1 MKSRRPLSAVIFL
14 ASLFLSIPTPS
25 FSQDKQV
32 KDTTKTGDVPRT
44 RGGLGSMPYHYMSSL
59 DNIVMSAPDAAK
71 MTRYADTPVSY
82 ALGLPEISIPIYT
95 VQSRTL
101 CLPITLTY
109 DASGVKPGEI
119 SGVVGLGWSFQA
131 GGVITR
137 EIVGWD
143 DDEYDDVPVERT
155 NPADTLLLA
164 GLPEAGYN
172 SDYDCYHY
180 SFCGHS
186 GSFYFLPDTSGGGG
200 IVATEP
206 TELII
211 STYGNGFEIIDTEGT
226 RYLFTLPETSSRF
239 LGSDDPNAPPLDNT
253 SSYDIFTVTSWHL
266 TRIESMD
273 GTDAVTISYR
283 PLTTFTNRSYSYY
296 RQISFPYKY
305 LENGQYDTNLHGGF
319 DPTPAFTTREWSTK
333 TESTWTPY
341 VPETITFNGG
351 SVSLHYTS
359 SGVLGSL
366 GSYRSYRE
374 FLDWIVLK
382 DPAGQTVF
390 RWDFT
395 KDVTG
400 DQRTLLTSVTQKGAD
415 GSVVERWNLEYNQK
429 NTNMLVNSVDLFGYY
444 NGASNS
450 GKAFLRPFNDTYT
463 LSFSVNNRQ
472 FNSQQV
478 GKLSLVSVSTAS
490 GSKTSYDYEPNSI
503 PTNGGSDL
511 FPNNIEIGQRIS
523 CIRTYDLSQ
532 GSETFIRQRKFTYN
546 NPGITIP
553 VYGFQSAAFISTSET
568 NYFDDNTRIGYWYGP
583 YSPVRIGTIV
593 YSDQSNLPG
602 APLESARIFYN
613 EVIEDVSDATVVRIR
628 TKWEFDGSGA
638 VSGGG
643 GGPIWAP
650 SDAHDNHYTNTSNY
664 WHHFSQR
671 VPSRIPRNGSLSNP
685 IVPLGHHF
693 RDQNRPQLSR
703 PIRVTTYKLV
713 PQNLQFVPVTVTEY
727 TYESASKLVQT
738 GYRIDCKR
746 SINSEG
752 HEYQYYC
759 FDDFDQQQ
767 VDRRIIHMR
776 LRQRLDK
783 EYLDDETVMQ
793 KTTTYLYGF
802 SSSRAS
808 FTGTNNYGSGSIRV
822 PDMGEILSPRQEGTI
837 FNSINPL
844 KLFIRTVVYP
854 DELAGT
860 SGCAWASQLNSLKYR
875 SPVGEELTVVTLEG
889 YPVQTKAGRYITW
902 GNVPVSTWADGNTNR
917 TLQKPSRIDT
927 YRNGVNVGPT
937 ILLSKYDTL
946 GRLLEVKVDGQPVK
960 TYAWGYNHRSPVA
973 EVAGVSF
980 AQLQSSL
987 SGADRARLDA
997 IADATA
1003 LSASLDLPFL
1013 RQRLQ
1018 DNLPQAQTT
1027 LYSYS
1032 PQFGISSKED
1042 LSGRKT
1048 DYTYDFAGRLTS
1060 VKDENGNKVTG
1071 FSYDLTR
1078 GGSGSPNRIETLAF
1092 TQPGSN
1098 AGTAVR
1104 EVSYFD
1110 GLGRNVQNIS
1120 VGAATGSQDL
1130 VTPISLN
1137 FLDYEFST
1145 YLPFPAATNS
1155 SNAGSFRGNALND
1168 QQAYYGTGVKAY
1180 TTNVYEMSSRKRV
1193 ISSSL
1198 PGFTETTTS
1207 YTAGADSASVL
1218 RLSYNPS
1225 TNTVSAS
1232 GYYPKGSLTVSKT
1245 HGPDGSYSA
1254 SYADETDTPVLE
1266 RVLLDG
1272 SNTYADTYYIKDAI
1286 GRVICVVPPA
1296 EAAQL
1301 TSTTAGFSAVNC
1313 YTYAYDGRDRVTK
1326 RQLPAVAP
1334 ETITYNDADLPL
1346 TRTRL
1351 AADGVGTEVFTT
1363 DYDAFNRP
1371 TRERYAY
1378 GNNPAVTLA
1387 EYHYDDYPSWSS
1399 GFSAENGVTTAL
1411 DKDTRTHGLKT
1422 AERIRVL
1429 PGSASPSTLFSSDTT
1444 ASVSR
1449 TFYYDWKSNVIQT
1462 IEADGAGKT
1471 LRASSKYGF
1480 SGNALKERQRVS
1492 PGSGQTEHILDKNYT
1507 YDARLRPVSVT
1518 AQLDGAS
1525 IASQGYLY
1533 DYMERIDSVSRGSGV
1548 ENTKYDYSLQ
1558 GWILS
1563 ANSTSWGEILRY
1575 ASPSHSATSALPGK
1589 IGLITEW
1596 TSQQKGG
1603 SSDGA
1608 AAADTLAF
1616 SYDKAGRL
1624 LGSVR
1629 YIDIATTGTNAFTE
1643 QDITYDRSGNL
1654 LTLNR
1659 YGNSDSTPSDVLSF
1673 SYSGPKRN
1681 GWTYDAHGNV
1691 LADPV
1696 NGVSLE
1702 WNVRDLPRS
1711 LAAGDSSTHRTYLA
1725 DGTLKQ
1731 ISDDT
1736 ESRIYLGDMVFNH
1749 SSGTISLESA
1759 GWEGGRLF
1767 PGEGNDKI
1775 LYQVTDHLGSVR
1787 VLKDGA
1793 GAIVQRFDYYPFGS
1807 VSRNW
1812 SSSTNPSQSTLRYR
1826 FSGKEVAGQSIAAS
1840 PITSALTG
1848 TPTASVGTPYLDF
1861 GARLYDSRSAAWL
1874 SQDLMAEKYYG
1885 IGPYTYCTNNP
1896 VKLIDPDGNSLLD
1909 YIKGLIRGFLTNIFP
1924 FIVDS
1929 RDIGGLDNI
1938 VDYNN
1943 GLKTADVV
1951 SGTIAGGMIIGGES
1965 GKAVGSTMVIAGG
1978 AASAT
1983 VVGLPAGGT
1992 SAGVGVAVI
2001 GGSELLEVGGAYL
2014 AVSTAKNALSGYQ
2027 HGNVESSSSSSTNNS
2042 DKTITFTQGKKGH
2055 EKVITT
2061 NIPKGYRKTNY
2072 RSHDQPVFTNGK
2084 DYITPDKDG
2093 HNGGVWK
2100 KGRTIEDLSRK
2111 ETRMGTYDKDLNWIK
2126 P

>member
-25 FSQDKQV
+25 ISQDKQV

-44 RGGLGSMPYHYMSSL
+44 GGGLGSMPYHYMSSL

-109 DASGVKPGEI
+109 DASGVKPSEI

-137 EIVGWD
+137 EIAGWD
-143 DDEYDDVPVERT
+143 DDHYGEVPAEST
-155 NPADTLLLA
+155 NPADSLLLA
-164 GLPEAGYN
+164 GLSEGGFN

-186 GSFYFLPDTSGGGG
+186 GSFYFLPDASGSGG
-200 IVATEP
+200 IVPTEP

-211 STYGNGFEIIDTEGT
+211 STYGNGFKIIDTDGT

-253 SSYDIFTVTSWHL
+253 VSYDIFTTTSWHL

-273 GTDAVTISYR
+273 GTDAVSISYR
-283 PLTTFTNRSYSYY
+283 QLTSFTNHSYSYY
-296 RQISFPYKY
+296 RQVSFPYRY
-305 LENGQYDTNLHGGF
+305 LGNGQYETNLNGGF
-319 DPTPAFTTREWSTK
+319 DPTPVFTTREWSTK

-366 GSYRSYRE
+366 GSYRSYRD
-374 FLDWIVLK
+374 FLDRIVLK
-382 DPAGQTVF
+382 DTAGQTVF

-503 PTNGGSDL
+503 PTNGGSNL
-511 FPNNIEIGQRIS
+511 FPDNIEIGQRIS

-553 VYGFQSAAFISTSET
+553 IYGFQSAAFISTSEV

-593 YSDQSNLPG
+593 YSDQSNLSG

-613 EVIEDVSDATVVRIR
+613 EVIEDVSDASPVRIR

-643 GGPIWAP
+643 GGTIWAP
-650 SDAHDNHYTNTSNY
+650 SDAHDDYYTNTSNY

-671 VPSRIPRNGSLSNP
+671 VPSRIPRNGSQSNP

-693 RDQNRPQLSR
+693 RDQNRPQLSH
-703 PIRVTTYKLV
+703 PIRVTTYKMTL
-713 PQNLQFVPVTVTEY
+713 PYLQFAPVTVTEY
-727 TYESASKLVQT
+727 TYESASKLVHT

-746 SINSEG
+746 SVNSEG

-767 VDRRIIHMR
+767 VDRKIVHMR
-776 LRQRLDK
+776 LTQRLDV
-783 EYLDDETVMQ
+783 EYLDDGTIKPKLTQ
-793 KTTTYLYGF
+793 YSYSYSPNGR
-802 SSSRAS
+802 SSFYSGNS
-808 FTGTNNYGSGSIRV
+808 YSLGTNHV
-822 PDMGEILSPRQEGTI
+822 PQMGEILSPRQEMI
-837 FNSINPL
+837 AYLDYLPKVYL
-844 KLFIRTVVYP
+844 RTVIFP
-854 DELAGT
+854 DELVGV
-860 SGCAWASQLNSLKYR
+860 SGCNWANQLVDLGFR
-875 SPVGEELTVVTLEG
+875 SPVGEELAVAVFHVTILS
-889 YPVQTKAGRYITW
+889 KAGRYITW
-902 GNVPVSTWADGNTNR
+902 GDVPVSTWASGDTNR
-917 TLQKPSRIDT
+917 TLLKPIRVDT
-927 YRNGVNVGPT
+927 YRNGTNVGPSVF
-937 ILLSKYDTL
+937 LSKYDTL
-946 GRLLEVKVDGQPVK
+946 GRSLEVKVDGQPVK
-960 TYAWGYNHRSPVA
+960 TYAWGYNHLFPIA
-973 EVAGVSF
+973 EAAGVSF
-980 AQLQSSL
+980 AQLRASL
-987 SGADRARLDA
+987 SGADKNHIDA
-997 IADATA
+997 IADASS
-1003 LSASLDLPFL
+1003 LSSSDDIPFL
-1013 RQRLQ
+1013 KNALQ
-1018 DNLPQAQTT
+1018 GNLPQAQTT
-1027 LYSYS
+1027 IYSYF
-1032 PQFGISSKED
+1032 PPFGITSMLD
-1042 LSGRKT
+1042 PSGRKT
-1048 DYTYDFAGRLTS
+1048 EYTYDYAGRLTS
-1060 VKDENGNKVTG
+1060 VKDENGDKVMG
-1071 FSYDLTR
+1071 YSYDLTQ
-1078 GGSGSPNRIETLAF
+1078 GGSGSPNRIETLAY
-1092 TQPGSN
+1092 TEPGSII
-1098 AGTAVR
+1098 GSAVK

-1110 GLGRNVQNIS
+1110 GLGRNIQNIS
-1120 VGAATGSQDL
+1120 VGAAIGNQDL

-1137 FLDYEFST
+1137 FLDYDFSS
-1145 YLPFPAATNS
+1145 YLPYPAVTNS
-1155 SNAGSFRGNALND
+1155 SNSGSFRND
-1168 QQAYYGTGVKAY
+1168 AVTAQQSFYGSGVRAYSANT
-1180 TTNVYEMSSRKRV
+1180 YEISSRKRMV
-1193 ISSSL
+1193 SSSL
-1198 PGFTETTTS
+1198 PGFTEPTS
-1207 YTAGADSASVL
+1207 FNTAGADSASVL
-1218 RLSYNPS
+1218 KLSYNP
-1225 TNTVSAS
+1225 TANTVSAS
-1232 GYYPKGSLTVSKT
+1232 GYYPKGTFTVSKT
-1245 HGPDGSYSA
+1245 HRPDGSYSE

-1266 RVLLDG
+1266 RVLLDASG
-1272 SNTYADTYYIKDAI
+1272 TYADTYYIKDAI
-1286 GRVICVVPPA
+1286 GRVVCVVPPA
-1296 EAAQL
+1296 ESAQL
-1301 TSTTAGFSAVNC
+1301 TSSTTGFSAVNC
-1313 YTYAYDGRDRVTK
+1313 YTYAYDGRDRMTK
-1326 RQLPAVAP
+1326 RQLPGVAP
-1334 ETITYNDADLPL
+1334 ETIAYTDADLPH

-1351 AADGVGTEVFTT
+1351 AADGIGTEVFTT
-1363 DYDAFNRP
+1363 DYDGFNRP
-1371 TRERYAY
+1371 TRERYTY
-1378 GNNPAVTLA
+1378 GNNPTVTLS
-1387 EYHYDDYPSWSS
+1387 EYCYDSYPSWSS
-1399 GFSAENGVTTAL
+1399 GFGAESGFVTAS

-1422 AERIRVL
+1422 AERIRAL
-1429 PGSASPSTLFSSDTT
+1429 PGSASPATLFSSDST
-1444 ASVSR
+1444 ASVCR
-1449 TFYYDWKSNVIQT
+1449 TFYYDKKGNLIQT
-1462 IEADGAGKT
+1462 VQTDGAGKT

-1480 SGNALKERQRVS
+1480 SGNVLKERQRVS
-1492 PGSGQTEHILDKNYT
+1492 PGSGQAEHILDKNYT
-1507 YDARLRPVSVT
+1507 YDARLRPTLIT
-1518 AQLDGAS
+1518 AQLDGGS

-1533 DYMERIDSVSRGSGV
+1533 DYMERIDSVSRGSGI
-1548 ENTKYDYSLQ
+1548 ENTKYGYSLQ
-1558 GWILS
+1558 GWLLS
-1563 ANSTSWGEILRY
+1563 VNSSSWEETLRY

-1629 YIDIATTGTNAFTE
+1629 YINIATTGTNAFTE

-1885 IGPYTYCTNNP
+1885 IGPYAFCIDSP
-1896 VKLIDPDGNSLLD
+1896 VILVDKDGTIPRV
-1909 YIKGLIRGFLTNIFP
+1909 YIQT
-1924 FIVDS
+1924 
-1929 RDIGGLDNI
+1929 GGLTGHAFITTGEGAQTKVYTYGRYGELYPVSSGITIGNATPTGEGVLGI
-1938 VDYNN
+1938 
-1943 GLKTADVV
+1943 LK
-1951 SGTIAGGMIIGGES
+1951 
-1965 GKAVGSTMVIAGG
+1965 GS
-1978 AASAT
+1978 SAF
-1983 VVGLPAGGT
+1983 
-1992 SAGVGVAVI
+1992 SF
-2001 GGSELLEVGGAYL
+2001 LERVK
-2014 AVSTAKNALSGYQ
+2014 TE
-2027 HGNVESSSSSSTNNS
+2027 GNVEIYELSTGS
-2042 DKTITFTQGKKGH
+2042 DDAIDSFFSDLFEKGH
-2055 EKVITT
+2055 LVTAEQKKAIRLNPDYRVVDDYSLFENNCVTTTRKAAEAGDVTLPQSSISPAAFNEQLSDMSASSPIIQVIY
-2061 NIPKGYRKTNY
+2061 NPQDFLQ
-2072 RSHDQPVFTNGK
+2072 SL
-2084 DYITPDKDG
+2084 
-2093 HNGGVWK
+2093 
-2100 KGRTIEDLSRK
+2100 LSILYK
-2111 ETRMGTYDKDLNWIK
+2111 YLIFQ
-2126 P
+2126 